1 MEQRAEPPS
10 WLPDGGHP
18 RTGAAADLR
27 NPEADEAAA
36 GTPDGDT
43 EYNFS
48 GSTSYSDG
56 EDTMFG
62 QSGMAAD
69 GYSYD
74 PGRPGDATAAIPPY
88 PASLTSRPRRHVHG
102 RHVHGRHVHGRH
114 VHEPG
119 HRGHPRGGGER
130 RGA

>member
-27 NPEADEAAA
+27 SPEADEAAA

-48 GSTSYSDG
+48 RSTSYSDD
-56 EDTMFG
+56 EDTAFG
-62 QSGMAAD
+62 RSGTAAD
-69 GYSYD
+69 GYGYD
-74 PGRPGDATAAIPPY
+74 ADRSGEATAAIPSY
-88 PASLTSRPRRHVHG
+88 PASLTEPAGGIAHGRGEPSKSPGAAAPPRR
-102 RHVHGRHVHGRH
+102 R
-114 VHEPG
+114 
-119 HRGHPRGGGER
+119 
-130 RGA
+130 